1 MYYNI
6 TSGRFAY
13 AIGIRKRCAFR
24 RLTLTFWPWRSTPGL
39 KSEVLTRSLGVRR
52 SIVAHTGLE
61 LYAPLPFPLAR
72 RLSRRMLSRKA
83 LRLALIYS
91 PGAADGGERAEHG
104 ALEA

>member
-1 MYYNI
+1 M
-6 TSGRFAY
+6 
-13 AIGIRKRCAFR
+13 
-24 RLTLTFWPWRSTPGL
+24 
-39 KSEVLTRSLGVRR
+39 LTRSLGVRR

-104 ALEA
+104 ALEAEQLDEPSVEVNDEAHGYSGMAS